1 MNYAQALAYINQKY
15 GSQPWNSVSG
25 LALLQEL
32 RAAGVSNAVSSDIN
46 LAYYTAKRTNSTIDS
61 VLQSKGLTTPA
72 APTTATPPVTTTTP
86 TNVGTI
92 APSALAAGE
101 SGAIG
106 AASIASQTAALP
118 TPSLTNPLATTTT
131 TDTTGAPKSNYTP
144 DQLQAIIRK
153 LQSGG
158 TAALTDAELVAIGIA
173 PRTPAPTTTTTT
185 TPAGT
190 PAAGTVS
197 FTLNDG
203 TAVTVPSSIV
213 SGGNTFTY
221 DGTNWVRKN
230 AAGQTETLYKSDL
243 AGYLTPVGGFKLT
256 NGVLDRVTAPA
267 APTAENTV
275 EGGGT
280 LQNPLATTPGTT
292 TTTPSAVGPAGDSIA
307 NLEYQNRLI
316 AAGSLEGR
324 AKEAYNLAVRLAGT
338 EQETAVRQ
346 AEANAY
352 NAALR
357 SVAGLGARGIT
368 GAGGLSIAAQRAARS
383 EPLQK
388 RMAAIQQYLGKTS
401 AASLLLADEN
411 AKAKQAREDAEVAM
425 LRANK
430 IASDLA
436 AGATGVPT
444 STATT
449 QQGSIG
455 NLTNP
460 LSLSQNTQQSLNTLP
475 PVLQVPRM

>member
-15 GSQPWNSVSG
+15 GTQPWNSVTG
-25 LALLQEL
+25 LQLIQDL
-32 RAAGVSNAVSSDIN
+32 RSSGVSSEITSAIN
-46 LAYYTAKRTNSTIDS
+46 TAYYTAKRTNTTIDN
-61 VLQSKGLTTPA
+61 VLKSKGIA
-72 APTTATPPVTTTTP
+72 TTATPTGTPPPVATATAP

-106 AASIASQTAALP
+106 AASIASQMATLA
-118 TPSLTNPLATTTT
+118 NPLATTSTT
-131 TDTTGAPKSNYTP
+131 APAAAPTTSFTP
-144 DQLQAIIRK
+144 QQIQGIITK
-153 LQSGG
+153 LQSNGVDS
-158 TAALTDAELVAIGIA
+158 LTDPERIAIGMA
-173 PRTPAPTTTTTT
+173 PKTPAATTTTTAT

-190 PAAGTVS
+190 PTAGGIS
-197 FTLNDG
+197 LTLTDG
-203 TAVTVPSSIV
+203 SLVNVPNTIV

-221 DGTNWVRKN
+221 NGTNWVRVN
-230 AAGQTETLYKSDL
+230 PAGQTETLYKDDL

-267 APTAENTV
+267 APTPQNTV
-275 EGGGT
+275 AGGGT
-280 LQNPLATTPGTT
+280 LQNPLGTT
-292 TTTPSAVGPAGDSIA
+292 TGTIPSAVGPAGDSIA
-307 NLEYQNRLI
+307 NLEYQNRLT
-316 AAGSLEGR
+316 AAGSLEER

-338 EQETAVRQ
+338 ERETGVRQ
-346 AEANAY
+346 AEANMY

-401 AASLLLADEN
+401 AATLLLADEN

-430 IASDLA
+430 IASDLS

-444 STATT
+444 ANVKT
-449 QQGSIG
+449 QQGSMSTM
-455 NLTNP
+455 TNP

-475 PVLQVPRM
+475 TVLQVPRM